1 MGKNSEQNQEFSMQ
15 QAMKL
20 AQSDA
25 GQQLFS
31 LLQST
36 EGDKLQSA
44 MDHAA
49 AGDME
54 QVKQTMQQLM
64 QSAQVQD
71 LIRKMRGENDG

>member
-1 MGKNSEQNQEFSMQ
+1 MEKNSEQNQEFSMQ

-20 AQSDA
+20 AHSDA

-49 AGDME
+49 AGNME
-54 QVKQTMQQLM
+54 QVKQTMQKLM

>member
-49 AGDME
+49 AGNME

>member
-1 MGKNSEQNQEFSMQ
+1 MQKNSEQNNNFSVQ
-15 QAMKL
+15 QAMRL

-25 GQQLFS
+25 GKELFS

-49 AGDME
+49 AGDMA

-64 QSAQVQD
+64 QSQQVQQ
-71 LIRKMRGENDG
+71 LIQKMRGDSNG

>member
-1 MGKNSEQNQEFSMQ
+1 MGKNSEQNQGFSMQ

-20 AQSDA
+20 ANSDA
-25 GQQLFS
+25 GQELFS
-31 LLQST
+31 LLKNT

-54 QVKQTMQQLM
+54 QVKKTMQQLM
-64 QSAQVQD
+64 QSQQVQE
-71 LIRKMRGENDG
+71 LIKKMRGDNDG

>member
-54 QVKQTMQQLM
+54 QVKKTMQQLM